1 MTEDLKAQAF
11 YTKKEAAAI
20 LKISVK
26 TLDRLRTAQKLEGV
40 RNGRRVFFRGRE
52 LINFWNSLPSAN
64 API

>member
-1 MTEDLKAQAF
+1 MTEEIRAGCF

-40 RNGRRVFFRGRE
+40 RNGHRIFFKGRE